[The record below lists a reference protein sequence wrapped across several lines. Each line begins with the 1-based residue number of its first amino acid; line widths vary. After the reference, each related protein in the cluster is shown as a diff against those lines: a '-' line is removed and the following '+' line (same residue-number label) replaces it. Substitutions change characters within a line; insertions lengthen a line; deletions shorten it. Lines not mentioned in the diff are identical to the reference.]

1 MLQHDQVVNTSCF
14 AQALT
19 VNKTV
24 HTLYLDRNN
33 AGDEFGLSIPIPEH
47 IIEPQTDDI
56 SPSKKSQKPGPLTGR
71 MHLM

>member
-56 SPSKKSQKPGPLTGR
+56 SPKKNIKNLDP
-71 MHLM
+71 